1 VVLGVP
7 ISGAVEVI
15 EIKQFCLYL
24 IVGQGIG
31 TGN

>member
-1 VVLGVP
+1 MP
-7 ISGAVEVI
+7 ISGAVEVTEI
-15 EIKQFCLYL
+15 EQFCWYL